1 MTKNP
6 PDERLVYLALKNT
19 FKETDA
25 QVRKTRKVRE
35 LITKK
40 QHNVDV
46 KNLIREHSPDNVY
59 NVAKALLEQQ
69 ILESTLKTKSGF

>member
-19 FKETDA
+19 FKGNEA
-25 QVRKTRKVRE
+25 QVRKTKKVRE
-35 LITKK
+35 LILKK
-40 QHNVDV
+40 QHNVDIR
-46 KNLIREHSPDNVY
+46 NLIREHNVDNVC

-69 ILESTLKTKSGF
+69 ISSRH